1 MLDRV
6 QVDYY
11 GVMTP
16 INQMASIGAPSS
28 QQLSIDPFD
37 KSTLSA
43 IERALVESDLGMT
56 PSNDGNKIRLNIPQL
71 TEERRREM
79 MKLCKGIGEDGK
91 VAVRNIRRDGVE
103 EIKKLEKAKEIGEDE
118 AKDGFETMQKMTDKT
133 VKLIDEIVA
142 KKEIE
147 VMTV

>member
-1 MLDRV
+1 
-6 QVDYY
+6 
-11 GVMTP
+11 
-16 INQMASIGAPSS
+16 
-28 QQLSIDPFD
+28 
-37 KSTLSA
+37 
-43 IERALVESDLGMT
+43 MT